1 MLRDDQHKDRL
12 FLEAVAACKKD
23 NFRSAAGPLRCRR
36 RPNDSLLPS
45 LLPFRPPPRLGTPPD
60 GPPSSWSRCLF
71 LSIIYFLRYF
81 FVHLIRHKFKSSTL
95 KDQTYLRFLKNFLL
109 ALKRLFQL
117 FVYFCSFFALL
128 LTIFYLHIFFICRI
142 IIFSSYLYDCTF
154 IAIHCNLTL

>member
-109 ALKRLFQL
+109 ALKTLLQL
-117 FVYFCSFFALL
+117 FVYFCSFFASYYFLFAYF
-128 LTIFYLHIFFICRI
+128 FYLSYFV
-142 IIFSSYLYDCTF
+142 IFSSYLYDCTF

>member
-109 ALKRLFQL
+109 ALKTPSYSFIFVLFLRCFLLFSICIFFL
-117 FVYFCSFFALL
+117 FVVFC
-128 LTIFYLHIFFICRI
+128 YLQFLFI
-142 IIFSSYLYDCTF
+142 
-154 IAIHCNLTL
+154 